1 MDRTIQPEALQMKHF
16 DLIKPET
23 NIFSN
28 GVPISIIN
36 IGEQEVVRL
45 DIMFKGGR
53 WRQSQ
58 KLQSIFTNRMLKEG
72 TIQYASS
79 EIAEKLDYYGAWLE
93 LSSSSEYEFITL
105 YSLNKYFDETL
116 KIIESL
122 IKEPTFPHKELDVVI
137 NANIQQFLI
146 NQSKVDFISQR
157 FLLNALYGDK
167 HPSGSLIVKA
177 DYEKISSELLKEF
190 HSKYYNSDDC
200 AIFLSGKI
208 TSTIVSSVEKTFG
221 SAAFG
226 NCSNTSFDLPT
237 YPITISGEKRIFIE
251 QKDSAQNSVK
261 LGLHTIDKLN
271 PDYLKYRILIKLF
284 GGYFGSRLMA
294 NIREEK
300 GFTYGISAHSI
311 SYPDSGILM
320 IGAET
325 DSQYT
330 ELLIDEVYTEID
342 KLHFDLVSEKELNM
356 VKSYMIGEMCRN
368 YESPFSLSDAW
379 IFVYTSGVN
388 HDYYSKSLQAIQEVT
403 SEDIRLLANRYLC
416 KEALKEI
423 VVGKK

>member
-157 FLLNALYGDK
+157 FLLNALYGEI
-167 HPSGSLIVKA
+167 G
-177 DYEKISSELLKEF
+177 
-190 HSKYYNSDDC
+190 
-200 AIFLSGKI
+200 
-208 TSTIVSSVEKTFG
+208 
-221 SAAFG
+221 
-226 NCSNTSFDLPT
+226 
-237 YPITISGEKRIFIE
+237 R
-251 QKDSAQNSVK
+251 
-261 LGLHTIDKLN
+261 
-271 PDYLKYRILIKLF
+271 
-284 GGYFGSRLMA
+284 
-294 NIREEK
+294 
-300 GFTYGISAHSI
+300 AH
-311 SYPDSGILM
+311 
-320 IGAET
+320 
-325 DSQYT
+325 
-330 ELLIDEVYTEID
+330 V
-342 KLHFDLVSEKELNM
+342 
-356 VKSYMIGEMCRN
+356 
-368 YESPFSLSDAW
+368 
-379 IFVYTSGVN
+379 
-388 HDYYSKSLQAIQEVT
+388 
-403 SEDIRLLANRYLC
+403 
-416 KEALKEI
+416 
-423 VVGKK
+423 